1 MNPLRPRMGRRAT
14 LCIAAA
20 IWIAGVILSFPNLLV
35 FKAELVEEDRYV
47 CYPEWPDGSTNHSD
61 LENWYNILF
70 MFLSYFLPI
79 ASMTYTY
86 ARVGLELWGSQSI
99 GECTQRQLDNIKS
112 KRRVVKMMM
121 VVVIIFA
128 VCWLPFHIYFLLTSQ
143 YPEITNEPYIREV
156 YLGIYWLAMSN
167 SMYNPIIYC
176 WMNSRFRRGFKQ
188 FFSCCPFVHVSPEA
202 LTRREVV
209 TSRYSC
215 SGSPDR
221 HRIVRNGSVRLP
233 LHLSRC
239 PSAVTTAS
247 YYSTAGG
254 GRRWRATP

>member
-1 MNPLRPRMGRRAT
+1 MNNNNSLSRGCLNFHPPRITVVKSAHASRVVREPVIGLQVA
-14 LCIAAA
+14 LC
-20 IWIAGVILSFPNLLV
+20 
-35 FKAELVEEDRYV
+35 
-47 CYPEWPDGSTNHSD
+47 
-61 LENWYNILF
+61 
-70 MFLSYFLPI
+70 
-79 ASMTYTY
+79 
-86 ARVGLELWGSQSI
+86 
-99 GECTQRQLDNIKS
+99 
-112 KRRVVKMMM
+112 VVKMMM

-221 HRIVRNGSVRLP
+221 HRIVRNGSVRIP

-254 GRRWRATP
+254 GKRWRGSP